1 MDAATDEPAGAGVL
15 EKDVERLRARL
26 AIVTRNAA
34 TARFNWHDILGSKPT
49 LTIRPMPC
57 HPLPLLLGQ
66 VLFLQRMV
74 VQEAFL
80 TITDFLSVL
89 IHASFASFAG

>member
-1 MDAATDEPAGAGVL
+1 MGRPALASSKRML
-15 EKDVERLRARL
+15 RRLRGRL
-26 AIVTRNAA
+26 AIVTKNAA
-34 TARFNWHDILGSKPT
+34 MARFNWHDILGSKPT

-74 VQEAFL
+74 MQEAFL

>member
-1 MDAATDEPAGAGVL
+1 
-15 EKDVERLRARL
+15 
-26 AIVTRNAA
+26 
-34 TARFNWHDILGSKPT
+34 
-49 LTIRPMPC
+49 
-57 HPLPLLLGQ
+57 LLLGQ